1 MKNVILGTAGHID
14 HGKTTL
20 IKALTGRETDNLK
33 EEKQRGI
40 SINLGFTYFDLPSKK
55 RVGIVDVP
63 GHEKFIKNML
73 AGACGIDIVLLVIA
87 ADEGV
92 MPQTIE
98 HLDILNYLDVKKGI
112 IVLTK
117 CDLVDE
123 EFIELVKDDVREKT
137 KGLFIEGAPIVE
149 VDSVS
154 RRGLDE
160 LVQKIDEISEDIEE
174 KKTDAPSRMSID
186 RVFSLKGFGTIVTGT
201 LIEGKIS
208 VDDEMTIY
216 PSEKKVKV
224 RNLQVHGCDVKT
236 AYAGQ
241 RTAINLSNIK
251 VSEIQRGDVIAQ
263 TGSVEESM
271 MIDVNISLVE
281 HCKKSLKHWDRI
293 RIFHGTKQILCRIVP
308 LNEDEI
314 QYGESGYAQLRLE
327 EKIVAKKGDR
337 FIIRSYSPMDTI
349 GGGVIIDTAPKKH
362 KIYDESVIEALKIKE
377 KGELKD
383 ILEEYLKLNLSNYI
397 TLKELVSYT
406 GEKEE
411 YVKEGL
417 NALIDENKVF
427 CVNKYY
433 LHISHYQKLKERVI
447 DILTKYHKQYRLRNG
462 ILKEELRSKVD
473 NSLKVKDM
481 DVILNKMAE
490 EKDIKVQ
497 DNLVSNY
504 DFEVKFNQKQLSI
517 KKEIEDKSRK
527 NGLNSL
533 MTKDDICN
541 KNKFYEE
548 VLEALTGETI
558 QKLDDAYYIDKKVYE
573 NVKKDL
579 LEYLNKNKEIT
590 VAQFRDITKSNR
602 KISIVMLEHFDR
614 NRITKR
620 VEDKRILY

>member
-201 LIEGKIS
+201 LVEGKIS

-411 YVKEGL
+411 YVKKGL

>member
-481 DVILNKMAE
+481 DVILNKMVE

-579 LEYLNKNKEIT
+579 LEYLNKNKEIK

>member
-123 EFIELVKDDVREKT
+123 EFIELVKDDIREKT

-154 RRGLDE
+154 RRGLDK

-349 GGGVIIDTAPKKH
+349 GGGVIIDTAPRKH

-433 LHISHYQKLKERVI
+433 LHISHYQKLKEKVI
-447 DILTKYHKQYRLRNG
+447 EILTKYHKQYRLRNG

>member
-154 RRGLDE
+154 RRGLDK

-481 DVILNKMAE
+481 DVILNKMVE

-533 MTKDDICN
+533 MTKGDICN

>member
-281 HCKKSLKHWDRI
+281 HCKNSLKHWDRI

-481 DVILNKMAE
+481 DVILNKMVE

-504 DFEVKFNQKQLSI
+504 DFEVEFNQKQLSI

>member
-447 DILTKYHKQYRLRNG
+447 DILTKYHKQYRLRKG

>member
-433 LHISHYQKLKERVI
+433 LHISHYQKLKEKVI

>member
-1 MKNVILGTAGHID
+1 MGTAGHID

>member
-123 EFIELVKDDVREKT
+123 EFIELAKDDVREKT
-137 KGLFIEGAPIVE
+137 KGLFIENAPIVE

-154 RRGLDE
+154 KRGLDE
-160 LVQKIDEISEDIEE
+160 LIQKIDELSEDIEE
-174 KKTDAPSRMSID
+174 KKTDSPSRMSID

-224 RNLQVHGCDVKT
+224 RNIQVHGCDVKT

-251 VSEIQRGDVIAQ
+251 VSEIQRGDVIAA

-271 MIDVNISLVE
+271 MIDVNVSLVE

-314 QYGESGYAQLRLE
+314 PYGESGYAQLRLE

-362 KIYDESVIEALKIKE
+362 KIYDKSVIEALKVKE

-383 ILEEYLKLNLSNYI
+383 IIEEYLKLNLSNYI
-397 TLKELVSYT
+397 TLKDLISYT

-411 YVKEGL
+411 YIKEGL
-417 NALIDENKVF
+417 DVLVSENKVF

-433 LHISHYQKLKERVI
+433 LHISHYNKLKDKTI
-447 DILTKYHKQYRLRNG
+447 DTLTKYHKQYRLRKG
-462 ILKEELRSKVD
+462 ILKEELRSRID
-473 NSLKVKDM
+473 NNFKVKDM
-481 DVILNKMAE
+481 DIILNRMVEDKE
-490 EKDIKVQ
+490 IKVE

-504 DFEVKFNQKQLSI
+504 EFEVKFNQKQLLI
-517 KKEIEDKSRK
+517 KKEIEDKARK

-558 QKLDDAYYIDKKVYE
+558 QKLDDTYYVDKKVYE
-573 NVKKDL
+573 NVKKELID
-579 LEYLNKNKEIT
+579 YLKKNKQIT
-590 VAQFRDITKSNR
+590 VAEFRDITNSNR
-602 KISIVMLEHFDR
+602 KISISMLEHFDR

-620 VEDKRILY
+620 IEDKRVLY

>member
-154 RRGLDE
+154 RRGLDK

-417 NALIDENKVF
+417 NALIDESKVF
-427 CVNKYY
+427 CINKYY

-481 DVILNKMAE
+481 DVILNKMVE

-504 DFEVKFNQKQLSI
+504 DFEVEFNQKQLSI

>member
-73 AGACGIDIVLLVIA
+73 AGACGIDIVLLVVA

-92 MPQTIE
+92 MPQTVE
-98 HLDILNYLDVKKGI
+98 HLDILNYLGVKKGI

-123 EFIELVKDDVREKT
+123 DFISLVKDEVKEKT
-137 KGLFIEGAPIVE
+137 KGLFIENAPIVE

-154 RRGLDE
+154 GRGLEE
-160 LVQKIDEISEDIEE
+160 LVKKIDEISEDIEE
-174 KKTDAPSRMSID
+174 KKIDAPARMSID

-208 VDDEMTIY
+208 IDDEMTIY

-251 VSEIQRGDVIAQ
+251 VSEIQRGDVIAE

-293 RIFHGTKQILCRIVP
+293 RVFHGTKQILCRIVP

-314 QYGESGYAQLRLE
+314 PYGESGYAQLRLE

-349 GGGVIIDTAPKKH
+349 GGGIIIDTAPKKH
-362 KIYDESVIEALKIKE
+362 KIYDESVIETLKIKE

-383 ILEEYLKLNLSNYI
+383 IIEEYLKLNLSNYI
-397 TLKELVSYT
+397 TLKDLISYT
-406 GEKEE
+406 GDKEE

-417 NALIDENKVF
+417 DVLIKENKVIP
-427 CVNKYY
+427 VNKYY
-433 LHISHYQKLKERVI
+433 LHIIHYNKLKDKTM
-447 DILTKYHKQYRLRNG
+447 DILNKYHKQYRLRKG
-462 ILKEELRSKVD
+462 ILKEELRSRVD
-473 NSLKVKDM
+473 SKLKVKDM
-481 DVILNKMAE
+481 DIILNKMAE
-490 EKDIKVQ
+490 DKQIKVR

-504 DFEVKFNQKQLSI
+504 EFEVVFNQKQLSI
-517 KKEIEDKSRK
+517 KKEIENITRK
-527 NGLNSL
+527 NKLSCL
-533 MTKDDICN
+533 VTKDEICN

-548 VLEALTGETI
+548 VLEALIGDTI
-558 QKLDDAYYIDKKVYE
+558 QKLDDTYYVDKDIYE
-573 NVKKDL
+573 NMKNEL
-579 LEYLNKNKEIT
+579 INYLKQNNQIT
-590 VAQFRDITKSNR
+590 VAQFRDITNSNR
-602 KISIVMLEHFDR
+602 KTSIAILEHFDR

-620 VEDKRILY
+620 IDDKRVLY

>member
-123 EFIELVKDDVREKT
+123 EFIELVKDDIREKT
-137 KGLFIEGAPIVE
+137 KRLFIEGAPIVE

-154 RRGLDE
+154 RRGLDK

-377 KGELKD
+377 KGERKE
-383 ILEEYLKLNLSNYI
+383 IEEEYLKLNLSNYI

-433 LHISHYQKLKERVI
+433 LHISHYQKLKEKVI
-447 DILTKYHKQYRLRNG
+447 EILTKYHKQYRLRNG

-481 DVILNKMAE
+481 DVILNKMVE

>member
-123 EFIELVKDDVREKT
+123 EFIELVKDDIREKT
-137 KGLFIEGAPIVE
+137 KRLFIEGAPIVE

-154 RRGLDE
+154 RRGLDK

-236 AYAGQ
+236 VYAGQ

-433 LHISHYQKLKERVI
+433 LHISHYQKLKEKVI
-447 DILTKYHKQYRLRNG
+447 EILTKYHKQYRLRNG

>member
-123 EFIELVKDDVREKT
+123 EFIELVKDDIREKT

-154 RRGLDE
+154 RRGLDK

-433 LHISHYQKLKERVI
+433 LHISHYQKLKEKVI
-447 DILTKYHKQYRLRNG
+447 EILTKYHKQYRLRNG

-481 DVILNKMAE
+481 DVILNKMSE

-548 VLEALTGETI
+548 VLEVLTGETI

>member
-73 AGACGIDIVLLVIA
+73 AGACGIDIVLLVVA

-92 MPQTIE
+92 MPQTVE
-98 HLDILNYLDVKKGI
+98 HLDILNYLGVKKGI

-123 EFIELVKDDVREKT
+123 DFISLVKDEVKEKT
-137 KGLFIEGAPIVE
+137 KGLFIENAPIVE

-154 RRGLDE
+154 GRGLEE
-160 LVQKIDEISEDIEE
+160 LVKKIDEISEDIEE
-174 KKTDAPSRMSID
+174 KKIDAPARMSID

-208 VDDEMTIY
+208 IDDEMTIY

-251 VSEIQRGDVIAQ
+251 VSEIQRGDVIAE

-293 RIFHGTKQILCRIVP
+293 RVFHGTKQILCRIVP

-314 QYGESGYAQLRLE
+314 PYGESGYAQLRLE
-327 EKIVAKKGDR
+327 EKIVAKKVDR

-349 GGGVIIDTAPKKH
+349 GGGIIIDTAPKKH
-362 KIYDESVIEALKIKE
+362 KIYDESVIETLKIKE

-383 ILEEYLKLNLSNYI
+383 IIEEYLKLNLSNYI
-397 TLKELVSYT
+397 TLKDLISYT
-406 GEKEE
+406 GDKEE

-417 NALIDENKVF
+417 DVLIKENKVIH
-427 CVNKYY
+427 VNKYY
-433 LHISHYQKLKERVI
+433 LHISHYNKLKDKTM
-447 DILTKYHKQYRLRNG
+447 DILNKYHKQYRLRKG
-462 ILKEELRSKVD
+462 ILKEELRSRVD
-473 NSLKVKDM
+473 SKLKVKDM
-481 DVILNKMAE
+481 DIILNKMAE
-490 EKDIKVQ
+490 DKQIKVR

-504 DFEVKFNQKQLSI
+504 EFEVVFNQKQLSI
-517 KKEIEDKSRK
+517 KKEIENITRINKLSC
-527 NGLNSL
+527 LV
-533 MTKDDICN
+533 TKDEICN

-548 VLEALTGETI
+548 VLEALIGDTI
-558 QKLDDAYYIDKKVYE
+558 QKLDDTYYVDKDIYE
-573 NVKKDL
+573 NMKNEL
-579 LEYLNKNKEIT
+579 INYLKQNNQIT
-590 VAQFRDITKSNR
+590 VAQFRDITNSNR
-602 KISIVMLEHFDR
+602 KTSIAILEHFDR

-620 VEDKRILY
+620 IDDKRVLY

>member
-123 EFIELVKDDVREKT
+123 EFIELVKDDIREKT
-137 KGLFIEGAPIVE
+137 KRLFIEGAPIVE

-154 RRGLDE
+154 RRGLDK

-481 DVILNKMAE
+481 DVILNKMVE

>member
-216 PSEKKVKV
+216 PSEKKVRV

-481 DVILNKMAE
+481 DVILNKMVE

>member
-73 AGACGIDIVLLVIA
+73 SGACGIDIVLLVIA

-123 EFIELVKDDVREKT
+123 EFIELVKDDIREKT

-154 RRGLDE
+154 RRGLDK

-216 PSEKKVKV
+216 PSEKRVKV

-427 CVNKYY
+427 CFNKYY
-433 LHISHYQKLKERVI
+433 LHISHYQKLKEKVI
-447 DILTKYHKQYRLRNG
+447 EILTKYHKQYRLRNG

>member
-293 RIFHGTKQILCRIVP
+293 RVFHGTKQILCRIVP

-433 LHISHYQKLKERVI
+433 LHISHYQKLKEKVI
-447 DILTKYHKQYRLRNG
+447 EILTKYHKQYRLRNG

>member
-349 GGGVIIDTAPKKH
+349 GSGVIIDTAPKKH

-481 DVILNKMAE
+481 DVILNKMVE

>member
-123 EFIELVKDDVREKT
+123 EFIELVKDDIREKT

-154 RRGLDE
+154 RRGLDK

-383 ILEEYLKLNLSNYI
+383 ILEEYLKLNISNYI

-433 LHISHYQKLKERVI
+433 LHISHYQKLKEKVI
-447 DILTKYHKQYRLRNG
+447 EILTKYHKQYRLRNG

>member
-123 EFIELVKDDVREKT
+123 EFIELVKDDIREKT
-137 KGLFIEGAPIVE
+137 KRLFIEGAPIVE

-314 QYGESGYAQLRLE
+314 QYGKSGYAQLRLE

-433 LHISHYQKLKERVI
+433 LHISHYQKLKEKVI
-447 DILTKYHKQYRLRNG
+447 EILTKYHKQYRLRNG

>member
-1 MKNVILGTAGHID
+1 M
-14 HGKTTL
+14 
-20 IKALTGRETDNLK
+20 
-33 EEKQRGI
+33 
-40 SINLGFTYFDLPSKK
+40 
-55 RVGIVDVP
+55 P

-73 AGACGIDIVLLVIA
+73 AGACGIDIVLLVVA

-92 MPQTIE
+92 MPQTVE
-98 HLDILNYLDVKKGI
+98 HLDILNYLGVKKGI

-123 EFIELVKDDVREKT
+123 DFISLVKDEVKEKT
-137 KGLFIEGAPIVE
+137 KGLFIENAPIVE

-154 RRGLDE
+154 GRGLEE
-160 LVQKIDEISEDIEE
+160 LVKKIDEISEDIEE
-174 KKTDAPSRMSID
+174 KKIDAPARMSID

-208 VDDEMTIY
+208 IDDEMIIY

-251 VSEIQRGDVIAQ
+251 VSEIQRGDVIAE

-293 RIFHGTKQILCRIVP
+293 RVFHGTKQILCRIVP

-314 QYGESGYAQLRLE
+314 PYGESGYAQLRLE
-327 EKIVAKKGDR
+327 EKIVSKKGDR

-349 GGGVIIDTAPKKH
+349 GGGIIIDTAPKKH
-362 KIYDESVIEALKIKE
+362 KIYDESVIETLKIKE

-383 ILEEYLKLNLSNYI
+383 IIEEYLKLNLSNYI
-397 TLKELVSYT
+397 TLKDLISYT
-406 GEKEE
+406 GDKEE

-417 NALIDENKVF
+417 DVLIKENKVIP
-427 CVNKYY
+427 VNKYY
-433 LHISHYQKLKERVI
+433 LHISHYNKLKDKTM
-447 DILTKYHKQYRLRNG
+447 DILNKYHKQYRLRKG
-462 ILKEELRSKVD
+462 ILKEELRSRVD
-473 NSLKVKDM
+473 SKLKVKDM
-481 DVILNKMAE
+481 DIILNKMAE
-490 EKDIKVQ
+490 DKQIKVR

-504 DFEVKFNQKQLSI
+504 EFEVVFNQKQLSI
-517 KKEIEDKSRK
+517 KKEIENITRK
-527 NGLNSL
+527 NKLSCL
-533 MTKDDICN
+533 VTKDEICN

-548 VLEALTGETI
+548 VLEALIGDTI
-558 QKLDDAYYIDKKVYE
+558 QKLDDTYYVDKDIYE
-573 NVKKDL
+573 NMKNEL
-579 LEYLNKNKEIT
+579 INYLKQNNQIT
-590 VAQFRDITKSNR
+590 VAQFRDITNSNR
-602 KISIVMLEHFDR
+602 KTSIAILEHFDR

-620 VEDKRILY
+620 IDDKRVLY

>member
-123 EFIELVKDDVREKT
+123 EFIELVKDDIREKT

-154 RRGLDE
+154 RRGLDK

-224 RNLQVHGCDVKT
+224 RSLQVHGCDVKT

-349 GGGVIIDTAPKKH
+349 GGGVIIDTAPRKH

-433 LHISHYQKLKERVI
+433 LHISHYQKLKEKVI
-447 DILTKYHKQYRLRNG
+447 EILTKYHKQYRLRNG

-481 DVILNKMAE
+481 DVILNKMEE

>member
-1 MKNVILGTAGHID
+1 MKNIIVGTAGHID

-73 AGACGIDIVLLVIA
+73 AGACGIDIVLLVVA

-98 HLDILNYLDVKKGI
+98 HLDILHYLDVKKGI

-123 EFIELVKDDVREKT
+123 EFIELVKDDIKEKV
-137 KGLFIEGAPIVE
+137 KGLFIENAPIVE
-149 VDSVS
+149 VDSLS
-154 RRGLDE
+154 KRGLDD
-160 LVQKIDEISEDIEE
+160 LIKKIDEISEDVEE
-174 KKTDAPSRMSID
+174 RKLDAPSRMSID

-208 VDDEMTIY
+208 IDDELTIY

-241 RTAINLSNIK
+241 RTAINLANIK
-251 VSEIQRGDVIAQ
+251 VSEIQRGDVIAY

-314 QYGESGYAQLRLE
+314 HYGESGYAQLRLE

-362 KIYDESVIEALKIKE
+362 KIYDEKVIEALKLKE

-383 ILEEYLKLNLSNYI
+383 IIEEYLKLNLSNYI
-397 TLKELVSYT
+397 TLKDLVSYT
-406 GEKEE
+406 GDKEE

-417 NALIDENKVF
+417 DNLIAENKVF

-433 LHISHYQKLKERVI
+433 LHISHYDKLKQKII
-447 DILTKYHKQYRLRNG
+447 DTLTTYHKQYRLRRG

-473 NSLKVKDM
+473 NNLKVKDI
-481 DVILNKMAE
+481 DVILNKMIQDKE
-490 EKDIKVQ
+490 IKIEN
-497 DNLVSNY
+497 NLVSKY
-504 DFEVKFNQKQLSI
+504 EFKVVFNQKQLSI
-517 KKEIEDKSRK
+517 KKEIENKLRK

-533 MTKDDICN
+533 ISKDDICN

-548 VLEALTGETI
+548 VLEALVGETI
-558 QKLDDAYYIDKKVYE
+558 QKLDDTYYIDKKIYE
-573 NVKKDL
+573 KVKLDL
-579 LEYLNKNKEIT
+579 LDYLKKNKEIT
-590 VAQFRDITKSNR
+590 VAEFRDITNSNR
-602 KISIVMLEHFDR
+602 KISIAILEHFDR

-620 VEDKRILY
+620 VEDKRVIF

>member
-149 VDSVS
+149 VNSVS

-481 DVILNKMAE
+481 DVILNKMVE

>member
-314 QYGESGYAQLRLE
+314 QYGESRYAQLRLE

-481 DVILNKMAE
+481 DVILNKMVE

>member
-117 CDLVDE
+117 CDLVYEDI
-123 EFIELVKDDVREKT
+123 IELVKDDVREKT

-149 VDSVS
+149 VNSVS

-397 TLKELVSYT
+397 TLKELLSYT

-533 MTKDDICN
+533 MTKDNICN

>member
-73 AGACGIDIVLLVIA
+73 AGACGIDIVLLVVA

-92 MPQTIE
+92 MPQTVE
-98 HLDILNYLDVKKGI
+98 HLDILNYLGVKKGI

-123 EFIELVKDDVREKT
+123 DFISLVKDEVKEKT
-137 KGLFIEGAPIVE
+137 KGLFIENAPIVE

-154 RRGLDE
+154 GRGLEE
-160 LVQKIDEISEDIEE
+160 LVKKIDEISEDIEE
-174 KKTDAPSRMSID
+174 KKIDAPARMSID

-208 VDDEMTIY
+208 IDDEMTIY

-251 VSEIQRGDVIAQ
+251 VSEIQRGDVIAE

-293 RIFHGTKQILCRIVP
+293 RVFHGTKQILCRIVP

-314 QYGESGYAQLRLE
+314 PYGESGYAQLRLE

-349 GGGVIIDTAPKKH
+349 GGGIIIDTAPKKH
-362 KIYDESVIEALKIKE
+362 KIYDESVIETLKIKE

-383 ILEEYLKLNLSNYI
+383 IIEEYLKLNLSNYI
-397 TLKELVSYT
+397 TLKDLISYT
-406 GEKEE
+406 GDKEE

-417 NALIDENKVF
+417 DVLIKENKVIP
-427 CVNKYY
+427 VNKYY
-433 LHISHYQKLKERVI
+433 LHISHYNKLKDKTM
-447 DILTKYHKQYRLRNG
+447 DILNKYHKQYRLRKG
-462 ILKEELRSKVD
+462 ILKEELRSRVD
-473 NSLKVKDM
+473 SKLKVKDM
-481 DVILNKMAE
+481 DIILNKMDE
-490 EKDIKVQ
+490 DKQIKVR

-504 DFEVKFNQKQLSI
+504 EFEVVFNQKQLSI
-517 KKEIEDKSRK
+517 KKEIENITRK
-527 NGLNSL
+527 NKLSCL
-533 MTKDDICN
+533 VTKDEICN

-548 VLEALTGETI
+548 VLEALIGDTI
-558 QKLDDAYYIDKKVYE
+558 QKLDDTYYVDKDMYE
-573 NVKKDL
+573 NMKNEL
-579 LEYLNKNKEIT
+579 INYLKQNNQIT
-590 VAQFRDITKSNR
+590 VAQFRDITNSNR
-602 KISIVMLEHFDR
+602 KTSIAILEHFDR

-620 VEDKRILY
+620 IDDKRVLY

>member
-73 AGACGIDIVLLVIA
+73 AGACGIDVVLLVIA

-462 ILKEELRSKVD
+462 ILKEELRSKLD

>member
-73 AGACGIDIVLLVIA
+73 AGACGIDIVLLVVA

-92 MPQTIE
+92 MPQTVE
-98 HLDILNYLDVKKGI
+98 HLDILNYLGVKKGI

-123 EFIELVKDDVREKT
+123 DFISLVKDEVKEKT
-137 KGLFIEGAPIVE
+137 KGLFIENAPIVE

-154 RRGLDE
+154 GRGLEE
-160 LVQKIDEISEDIEE
+160 LVKKIDEISEDIEE
-174 KKTDAPSRMSID
+174 KKIDAPARMSID

-208 VDDEMTIY
+208 IDDEMTIY
-216 PSEKKVKV
+216 PSKKKVKV

-251 VSEIQRGDVIAQ
+251 VSEIQRGDVIAE

-293 RIFHGTKQILCRIVP
+293 RVFHGTKQILCRIVP

-314 QYGESGYAQLRLE
+314 PYGESGYAQLRLE

-349 GGGVIIDTAPKKH
+349 GGGIIIDTAPKKH
-362 KIYDESVIEALKIKE
+362 KIYDESVIETLKIKE

-383 ILEEYLKLNLSNYI
+383 IIEEYLKLNLSNYI
-397 TLKELVSYT
+397 TLKDLISYT
-406 GEKEE
+406 GDKEE

-417 NALIDENKVF
+417 DVLIKENKVIP
-427 CVNKYY
+427 VNKYY
-433 LHISHYQKLKERVI
+433 LHISHYNKLKDKTM
-447 DILTKYHKQYRLRNG
+447 DILNKYHKQYRLRKG
-462 ILKEELRSKVD
+462 ILKEELRSRVD
-473 NSLKVKDM
+473 SKLNVKDM
-481 DVILNKMAE
+481 DIILNKMAE
-490 EKDIKVQ
+490 DKQIKVR

-504 DFEVKFNQKQLSI
+504 EFEVVFNQKQLSI
-517 KKEIEDKSRK
+517 KKEIENITRK
-527 NGLNSL
+527 NKLSCL
-533 MTKDDICN
+533 VTKDEICN

-548 VLEALTGETI
+548 VLEALIGDTI
-558 QKLDDAYYIDKKVYE
+558 QKLDDTYYVDKDIYE
-573 NVKKDL
+573 NMKNEL
-579 LEYLNKNKEIT
+579 INYLKQNNQIT
-590 VAQFRDITKSNR
+590 VAQFRDITNSNR
-602 KISIVMLEHFDR
+602 KTSIAILEHFDR

-620 VEDKRILY
+620 IDDKRVLY

>member
-123 EFIELVKDDVREKT
+123 EFIELVKDDIREKT

-154 RRGLDE
+154 RRGLDK

-433 LHISHYQKLKERVI
+433 LHISHYQKLKEKVI
-447 DILTKYHKQYRLRNG
+447 EILTKYHKQYRLRNG

-481 DVILNKMAE
+481 DVILNKMVE

-573 NVKKDL
+573 NVKKGL

>member
-20 IKALTGRETDNLK
+20 IKALTGRETDKLK

-98 HLDILNYLDVKKGI
+98 HLDILNYLDVKRGI

-123 EFIELVKDDVREKT
+123 EFIELVKDDIREKT
-137 KGLFIEGAPIVE
+137 KGLFIEGASIVE

-154 RRGLDE
+154 RRGLDK

>member
-123 EFIELVKDDVREKT
+123 EFIELVKDDIREKT
-137 KGLFIEGAPIVE
+137 KGLFIEGASIVE

-154 RRGLDE
+154 RRGLDK

-397 TLKELVSYT
+397 TLKELVSYI

-481 DVILNKMAE
+481 DVILNKMVE

>member
-154 RRGLDE
+154 RRGLDK

-397 TLKELVSYT
+397 ILKELVSYT
-406 GEKEE
+406 GEKEG

-533 MTKDDICN
+533 MTKDNICN

>member
-117 CDLVDE
+117 CYLVDE

-481 DVILNKMAE
+481 DVILNKMVE

>member
-73 AGACGIDIVLLVIA
+73 AGACGIDIVLLVVA

-92 MPQTIE
+92 MPQTVE
-98 HLDILNYLDVKKGI
+98 HLDILNYLGVKKGI

-123 EFIELVKDDVREKT
+123 DFISLVKDEVKEKT
-137 KGLFIEGAPIVE
+137 KGLFIENAPIVE

-154 RRGLDE
+154 GRGLEE
-160 LVQKIDEISEDIEE
+160 LVKKIDEISEDIEE
-174 KKTDAPSRMSID
+174 KKIDAPARMSID

-208 VDDEMTIY
+208 IDDEMTIY

-251 VSEIQRGDVIAQ
+251 VSEIQRGDVIAE

-293 RIFHGTKQILCRIVP
+293 RVFHGTKQILCRIVP

-314 QYGESGYAQLRLE
+314 PYGESGYAQLRLE

-349 GGGVIIDTAPKKH
+349 GGGIIIDTAPKKH
-362 KIYDESVIEALKIKE
+362 KIYDESVIETLKIKE

-383 ILEEYLKLNLSNYI
+383 IIEEYLKLNLSNYI
-397 TLKELVSYT
+397 TLKDLISYT
-406 GEKEE
+406 GDKEE

-417 NALIDENKVF
+417 DVLIKENKVIP
-427 CVNKYY
+427 VNKYY
-433 LHISHYQKLKERVI
+433 LHISHYNKLKDKTM
-447 DILTKYHKQYRLRNG
+447 DILNKYHKQYRLRKG
-462 ILKEELRSKVD
+462 ILKEELRSRV
-473 NSLKVKDM
+473 NSKLKVKDM
-481 DVILNKMAE
+481 DIILNKMDE
-490 EKDIKVQ
+490 DKQIKVR

-504 DFEVKFNQKQLSI
+504 EFEVVFNQKQLSI
-517 KKEIEDKSRK
+517 KKEIENITRK
-527 NGLNSL
+527 NKLSCL
-533 MTKDDICN
+533 VTKDEICN

-548 VLEALTGETI
+548 VLEALIGDTI
-558 QKLDDAYYIDKKVYE
+558 QKLDDTYYVDKDMYE
-573 NVKKDL
+573 NMKNEL
-579 LEYLNKNKEIT
+579 INYLKQNNQIT
-590 VAQFRDITKSNR
+590 VAQFRDITNSNR
-602 KISIVMLEHFDR
+602 KTSIAILEHFDR

-620 VEDKRILY
+620 IDDKRVLY

>member
-123 EFIELVKDDVREKT
+123 EFIELVKDDIREKT

-149 VDSVS
+149 VESVS
-154 RRGLDE
+154 RRGLDK

-293 RIFHGTKQILCRIVP
+293 RVFHGTKQILCRIVP

-433 LHISHYQKLKERVI
+433 LHISHYQKLKEKVI
-447 DILTKYHKQYRLRNG
+447 EILTKYHKQYRLRNG

>member
-208 VDDEMTIY
+208 VDDEITIY
-216 PSEKKVKV
+216 PSEKKFKV

-427 CVNKYY
+427 CINKYY

-481 DVILNKMAE
+481 DVILNKMVE

-504 DFEVKFNQKQLSI
+504 DFEVEFNQKQLSI